1 MQYIERKFCFRF
13 TAAYTVLFVY
23 LRRSRALQAVINT
36 DSLMRRRR
44 CGKLHGG
51 LSHLLFEGP
60 AVMDIASYM
69 ADDRDLCLPHRHS
82 TPPLGG
88 PRRNIARTFGMEKLE
103 WFGYPIVNFFLKTP
117 RLHSIARQKRSTL
130 CDRRSKFKVTGGR
143 KWIWSPVGGILDQ
156 FGSSSFFSFQV
167 INRGLTSVMD

>member
-36 DSLMRRRR
+36 DSLMRRCR

-51 LSHLLFEGP
+51 LSHLLFAGP
-60 AVMDIASYM
+60 AVMDIASYI

-103 WFGYPIVNFFLKTP
+103 WFGYPIVKFF
-117 RLHSIARQKRSTL
+117 
-130 CDRRSKFKVTGGR
+130 
-143 KWIWSPVGGILDQ
+143 
-156 FGSSSFFSFQV
+156 
-167 INRGLTSVMD
+167 